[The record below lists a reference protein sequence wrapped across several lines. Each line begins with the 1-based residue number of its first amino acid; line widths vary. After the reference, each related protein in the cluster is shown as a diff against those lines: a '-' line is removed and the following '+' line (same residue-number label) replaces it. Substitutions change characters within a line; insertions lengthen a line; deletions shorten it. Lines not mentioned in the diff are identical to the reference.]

1 MATMKDLKEVLRV
14 ALTAARDLAAE
25 AEKAGRDFTAE
36 ERQKIQGYLEEA
48 AQVKEKIKAA
58 EGDEALRKQ
67 IAEMGMGLELRA
79 EGRKTDGRPGVLRGK
94 GRSIGEQFV
103 NSEQFRAWMKQIA
116 PSGQVPESARGLH
129 SPPVEYPGF
138 FGRKEL
144 IVGADDESAGAFVQT
159 DYTGI
164 YEPIGRFP
172 LTVRDL
178 VSVRTT
184 TSDLVE
190 FVRQTTQVTQATP
203 VAEANVTTY
212 SGATGEV
219 SGEKPEGKSEWEKV
233 QAPVKTIPVWIPA
246 TKRAL
251 SDVSQLRGII
261 DQELRDDLA
270 EEEEN
275 QIVNGDGVG
284 ENFTGILNT
293 VGVLVQAWN
302 TNILT
307 TTRQAKTTLRVTG
320 RSRPTG
326 WLINPADWE
335 TIELLQ
341 DGSNRYYWGG
351 PLSNGQPQLWGV
363 PIVECES
370 IAEGQAIL
378 GDFRKAVIWDRER
391 ASISISDSHED
402 FFIRNMVA
410 ILAEERLAF
419 GLIRPS
425 AFVIVDM
432 SAGS

>member
-1 MATMKDLKEVLRV
+1 MATMKDFQEKLRV
-14 ALTAARDLAAE
+14 ALTAARDIAAE
-25 AEKAGRDFTAE
+25 AEKGDRDFTAE
-36 ERQKIQGYLEEA
+36 ERQKIQGYIEEA
-48 AQVKEKIKAA
+48 GQLKAKIKEL

-67 IAEMGMGLELRA
+67 VAEMGAGLALLNGGQARQ
-79 EGRKTDGRPGVLRGK
+79 DGVMRGK
-94 GRSIGEQFV
+94 GRTIGEQFV
-103 NSEQFRAWMKQIA
+103 NAPQFVEWMKQF
-116 PSGQVPESARGLH
+116 PGGQIPESFKGVH
-129 SPPVEYPGF
+129 SPPVEFKSF
-138 FGRKEL
+138 FKEL
-144 IVGADDESAGAFVQT
+144 ITGADDTSAGAFVQT

-164 YEPIGRFP
+164 YEPLGRFP

-178 VSVRTT
+178 VNKRTT
-184 TSDLVE
+184 TSDLIE
-190 FVRQTTQVTQATP
+190 FVRQVLQVTQATP
-203 VAEANVTTY
+203 VAEANVTDYT
-212 SGATGEV
+212 GATGQV
-219 SGEKPEGKSEWEKV
+219 SGEKPEGTSEWLKV
-233 QAPVKTIPVWIPA
+233 QESVKTIAVWIPA

-251 SDVSQLRGII
+251 SDVGQLRGII
-261 DQELRDDLA
+261 DQELKDDLA

-284 ENFTGILNT
+284 ENLTGILNT
-293 VGVLVQAWN
+293 AGVLVQAWD
-302 TNILT
+302 TDILR
-307 TTRQAKTTLRVTG
+307 TTRMAKRTLQVTG
-320 RSRPTG
+320 RSRATG
-326 WLINPADWE
+326 WLMNPTDWAE
-335 TIELLQ
+335 LELLQ

-363 PIVECES
+363 PVVECES

-391 ASISISDSHED
+391 ASISVSDSHED